1 MLKIRHAYIIALTII
16 ALTISISQYFSQRFI
31 LDTKVDSRV
40 INISGRQRML
50 SQKICKSALELVNTD
65 DSLAFE
71 KSRNELSDAVELW
84 SKSHL
89 ALQHG
94 DKELGINSINNSK
107 KILALFD
114 KLDQP
119 YRKISEASSYITKN
133 IKFQNR
139 EQTQWQ
145 DYLHEVLN
153 YEDSFLTTMDKIT
166 FQYDKEASEKMNG
179 LSVLEYILYAFAI
192 LLLLLEAF
200 FIFRPAIK
208 KLGRNTQK
216 LIEKEKLLE
225 KARIEKKYLEI
236 LDSMIEGFQV
246 IDDKFRYVYL
256 NKAAEQQSNMP
267 SGSLIGRK
275 MEECYPGIEKTSLYS
290 FIKDTLEHQNHH
302 EIDNEFTY
310 PNGKKAWFR
319 LSIQPTSE
327 GLLIVSSDISELVKK
342 QKELEQFSYITSHDL
357 QEPLN
362 SIVAFSKLLQH
373 SKEKLDESDQKII
386 EYIAELADRMK
397 SFITSLLEYSQI
409 GRQTEI
415 KNVNIKQLVEN
426 LRLNLHSLIEKEEAS
441 INFIG
446 KDLTIH
452 GFEEDLTKLFQ
463 NLIINAIKYK
473 KKDEKPIVIID
484 AQEHEKEY
492 LFSVKDNGIGIEEE
506 YFEKIFEIFQ
516 RLHTRDKYGGTG
528 IGLSYCK
535 KIVELH
541 DGKIWLNSEVDKGTT
556 FYFTIPK
563 IN

>member
-1 MLKIRHAYIIALTII
+1 
-16 ALTISISQYFSQRFI
+16 
-31 LDTKVDSRV
+31 
-40 INISGRQRML
+40 
-50 SQKICKSALELVNTD
+50 
-65 DSLAFE
+65 
-71 KSRNELSDAVELW
+71 
-84 SKSHL
+84 
-89 ALQHG
+89 
-94 DKELGINSINNSK
+94 
-107 KILALFD
+107 
-114 KLDQP
+114 
-119 YRKISEASSYITKN
+119 
-133 IKFQNR
+133 
-139 EQTQWQ
+139 
-145 DYLHEVLN
+145 
-153 YEDSFLTTMDKIT
+153 MDKIT

-426 LRLNLHSLIEKEEAS
+426 LRLNLHSLIKKEEAS